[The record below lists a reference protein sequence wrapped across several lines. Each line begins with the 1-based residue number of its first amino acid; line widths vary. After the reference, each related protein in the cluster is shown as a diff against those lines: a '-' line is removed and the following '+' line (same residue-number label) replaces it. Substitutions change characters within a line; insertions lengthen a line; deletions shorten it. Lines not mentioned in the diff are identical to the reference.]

1 MTINTSA
8 LRRRNSR
15 GYDSDAGPVRVM
27 LVDDHAVVRQG
38 LRTFLDLQENITVVG
53 EARDGVEALKVVHEC
68 SPDVVLLDLIMPR
81 MDGIETVRRMKA
93 ARPQT
98 QIIVLTSFGDDQK
111 VFAAIRAGATGFLLK
126 DVSPSD
132 LALAIHA
139 AQRGEASL
147 APGIATRLMQEIAVG
162 GSTANDEQPLT
173 EREYAVLAL
182 IAQGRSNKQISEEL
196 SISEKTVKTHVSN
209 ILTKLHL
216 EDRTQAAIYALRE
229 GLVPFSR

>member
-1 MTINTSA
+1 MTLDASS
-8 LRRRNSR
+8 LRRRPAR
-15 GYDSDAGPVRVM
+15 GYDAMTGPVRVM

-38 LRTFLDLQENITVVG
+38 LRTFLDLQDDITVVG
-53 EARDGVEALKVVHEC
+53 EARDGVEALKLVHEVA
-68 SPDVVLLDLIMPR
+68 PDVVLLDLIMPR

-98 QIIVLTSFGDDQK
+98 QIIILTSFGDDQK
-111 VFAAIRAGATGFLLK
+111 VFAAIRSGAAGFLLK
-126 DVSPSD
+126 DVSPGD
-132 LALAIHA
+132 LAAAIHA

-147 APGIATRLMQEIAVG
+147 APGIATKLMQEIAVG
-162 GSTANDEQPLT
+162 GNATNEEQPLT
-173 EREYAVLAL
+173 EREFAVLAL

-196 SISEKTVKTHVSN
+196 TISEKTVKTHVSN

>member
-1 MTINTSA
+1 MAHGAEAATKQGG
-8 LRRRNSR
+8 L
-15 GYDSDAGPVRVM
+15 DLLDGPARVM

-38 LRTFLDLQENITVVG
+38 LRTFLDLQDDITVVG
-53 EARDGVEALKVVHEC
+53 EAKDGVEALRLAQELE
-68 SPDVVLLDLIMPR
+68 PEVVLMDLIMPR

-93 ARPQT
+93 MRPHT

-126 DVSPSD
+126 DVSPQD
-132 LALAIHA
+132 LAAAIHA
-139 AQRGEASL
+139 ARRGEASL
-147 APGIATRLMQEIAVG
+147 APGIATKLLQEIAIG
-162 GSTANDEQPLT
+162 ANPPAEEHALT
-173 EREYAVLAL
+173 DREYAVLAL

-216 EDRTQAAIYALRE
+216 EDRTQAAIYALKE
-229 GLVPFSR
+229 GLVPFS

>member
-1 MTINTSA
+1 MTLDTGS
-8 LRRRNSR
+8 LRRRNGR
-15 GYDSDAGPVRVM
+15 GYDDSGPVRVM

-126 DVSPSD
+126 DVSPGD

-147 APGIATRLMQEIAVG
+147 APGIATKLMQEIAVG
-162 GSTANDEQPLT
+162 GSPANDEQSLT

>member
-1 MTINTSA
+1 MAQGTEAARKGNHP
-8 LRRRNSR
+8 L
-15 GYDSDAGPVRVM
+15 DLLEGPARVM

-38 LRTFLDLQENITVVG
+38 LRTFLDLQDDITVVG
-53 EARDGVEALKVVHEC
+53 EAKDGVEALQVVHELE
-68 SPDVVLLDLIMPR
+68 PDVVLMDLVMPR

-93 ARPQT
+93 LRPHI

-126 DVSPSD
+126 DVSPQD
-132 LALAIHA
+132 LAAAIHA
-139 AQRGEASL
+139 ARRGEASL
-147 APGIATRLMQEIAVG
+147 APGIATKLLQEIAI
-162 GSTANDEQPLT
+162 GSNPAAEEHTLT

-196 SISEKTVKTHVSN
+196 TISEKTVKTHVSN

-216 EDRTQAAIYALRE
+216 EDRTQAAIYALKE
-229 GLVPFSR
+229 GLVPFS

>member
-1 MTINTSA
+1 MTLDTGS
-8 LRRRNSR
+8 LRRRNGR
-15 GYDSDAGPVRVM
+15 GYDSDNGPVRVM

-53 EARDGVEALKVVHEC
+53 EARDGVEALKLVHEC

-126 DVSPSD
+126 DVSPGD

-147 APGIATRLMQEIAVG
+147 APGIATKLMQEIAVG
-162 GSTANDEQPLT
+162 GSPTNDEQSLT

>member
-1 MTINTSA
+1 
-8 LRRRNSR
+8 
-15 GYDSDAGPVRVM
+15 
-27 LVDDHAVVRQG
+27 
-38 LRTFLDLQENITVVG
+38 
-53 EARDGVEALKVVHEC
+53 VEALKVVHEC

-81 MDGIETVRRMKA
+81 MDGIETVRRIKA

>member
-1 MTINTSA
+1 MPIDMGPT
-8 LRRRNSR
+8 RRHTAK
-15 GYDSDAGPVRVM
+15 GFDAESGPVRVL

-38 LRTFLDLQENITVVG
+38 LRTFLDLQDDIVVVG
-53 EARDGVEALKVVHEC
+53 EAKDGVEALRILQEC
-68 SPDVVLLDLIMPR
+68 DPDVVLLDLLMPR

-98 QIIVLTSFGDDQK
+98 QIIILTSFGDDQK
-111 VFAAIRAGATGFLLK
+111 VFAAIRSGATGFLLK
-126 DVSPSD
+126 DVSPHD

-147 APGIATRLMQEIAVG
+147 APGIATKLMQGIAIG
-162 GSTANDEQPLT
+162 ASPANEEQSLT

>member
-1 MTINTSA
+1 MTIETGMA
-8 LRRRNSR
+8 RRRFGR
-15 GYDSDAGPVRVM
+15 GHDAEAGPVRVM

-38 LRTFLDLQENITVVG
+38 LRTFLDLQDNIVVVG
-53 EARDGVEALKVVHEC
+53 EARDGVEALRIVHEC

-126 DVSPSD
+126 DVSPGD

-147 APGIATRLMQEIAVG
+147 APGIATKLMQEIAVG
-162 GSTANDEQPLT
+162 GTPVNDEQSLT

-216 EDRTQAAIYALRE
+216 DDRTQAAIYALRE

>member
-1 MTINTSA
+1 MTIETGMA
-8 LRRRNSR
+8 RRRIGR
-15 GYDSDAGPVRVM
+15 DREAETGPARVM

-38 LRTFLDLQENITVVG
+38 LRTFLDLQDNIVVVG
-53 EARDGVEALKVVHEC
+53 EARDGVEALRIVHEC

-126 DVSPSD
+126 DVSPGD

-147 APGIATRLMQEIAVG
+147 APGIATKLMQEIAVG
-162 GSTANDEQPLT
+162 GTQVNDEQSLT

-216 EDRTQAAIYALRE
+216 DDRTQAAIYALRE

>member
-1 MTINTSA
+1 MAQHTEA
-8 LRRRNSR
+8 ARRGNHPLDLIE
-15 GYDSDAGPVRVM
+15 GAARVM

-38 LRTFLDLQENITVVG
+38 LRTFLDLQDDITVVG
-53 EARDGVEALKVVHEC
+53 EAKDGVEALQVVPELE
-68 SPDVVLLDLIMPR
+68 PDVVLMDLVMPR

-93 ARPQT
+93 LRPHI

-126 DVSPSD
+126 DVSPQD
-132 LALAIHA
+132 LAAAIHA
-139 AQRGEASL
+139 ARRGEASL
-147 APGIATRLMQEIAVG
+147 APGIATKLLQEIAI
-162 GSTANDEQPLT
+162 GSNPAAEEHTLT

-196 SISEKTVKTHVSN
+196 TISEKTVKTHVSN

-216 EDRTQAAIYALRE
+216 EDRTQAAIYALKE
-229 GLVPFSR
+229 GLVPFS

>member
-1 MTINTSA
+1 MAQSTEVGRKGNYPLDIIEGA
-8 LRRRNSR
+8 
-15 GYDSDAGPVRVM
+15 ARVM

-38 LRTFLDLQENITVVG
+38 LRTFLDLQDDITVVG
-53 EARDGVEALKVVHEC
+53 EARDGVEALHVVQELE
-68 SPDVVLLDLIMPR
+68 PDVVLMDLVMPR

-93 ARPQT
+93 LRPHI

-126 DVSPSD
+126 DVSPQD
-132 LALAIHA
+132 LAAAIHA
-139 AQRGEASL
+139 ARRGEASL
-147 APGIATRLMQEIAVG
+147 APGIATKLLQEIAI
-162 GSTANDEQPLT
+162 GSNPAAEEHTLT

-196 SISEKTVKTHVSN
+196 TISEKTVKTHVSN

-216 EDRTQAAIYALRE
+216 EDRTQAAIYALKE
-229 GLVPFSR
+229 GLVPFS

>member
-1 MTINTSA
+1 MTLDTGT
-8 LRRRNSR
+8 LRRRNGR
-15 GYDSDAGPVRVM
+15 GYEGDTSPVRVM
-27 LVDDHAVVRQG
+27 IVDDHAVVRQG

-111 VFAAIRAGATGFLLK
+111 VFAAIRGGATGFLLK

-147 APGIATRLMQEIAVG
+147 APGIATKLMQEIAVG
-162 GSTANDEQPLT
+162 GSPSNDEQSLT
-173 EREYAVLAL
+173 EREYSVLAL

-209 ILTKLHL
+209 ILGKLGL
-216 EDRTQAAIYALRE
+216 TDRTQAALYAVRE
-229 GLVPFSR
+229 GLVPED

>member
-1 MTINTSA
+1 MSSDIGLS
-8 LRRRNSR
+8 RRRGAG
-15 GYDSDAGPVRVM
+15 GYDTDGPVRVM

-38 LRTFLDLQENITVVG
+38 LRTFLDLQDDIEVVG
-53 EARDGVEALKVVHEC
+53 EARDGVEALKLVHEC
-68 SPDVVLLDLIMPR
+68 SPDVVLVDLIMPR

-93 ARPQT
+93 TRPQT

-126 DVSPSD
+126 DVSPGD

-147 APGIATRLMQEIAVG
+147 APGIATKLMQEIAVG
-162 GSTANDEQPLT
+162 GSPSNEEQSLT

>member
-1 MTINTSA
+1 
-8 LRRRNSR
+8 
-15 GYDSDAGPVRVM
+15 M

-81 MDGIETVRRMKA
+81 MDGIEAVRRMKA

-98 QIIVLTSFGDDQK
+98 QIIILTSFGDDQK

-126 DVSPSD
+126 DVSPDD

-139 AQRGEASL
+139 ARRGEASL
-147 APGIATRLMQEIAVG
+147 APGIATKLMQEIAVG
-162 GSTANDEQPLT
+162 GSPTNDEQSLT

>member
-1 MTINTSA
+1 MAQSTEA
-8 LRRRNSR
+8 AKQGGL
-15 GYDSDAGPVRVM
+15 DLLDGPARVM

-38 LRTFLDLQENITVVG
+38 LRTFLDLQDDITVIG
-53 EARDGVEALKVVHEC
+53 EAKDGVEALRLAQELD
-68 SPDVVLLDLIMPR
+68 PEVVLMDLIMPR

-93 ARPQT
+93 MRPHT

-126 DVSPSD
+126 DVSPQD
-132 LALAIHA
+132 LAAAIHA
-139 AQRGEASL
+139 ARRGEASL
-147 APGIATRLMQEIAVG
+147 APGIATKLLQEIAIG
-162 GSTANDEQPLT
+162 ANPPAEEHALT

-216 EDRTQAAIYALRE
+216 EDRTQAAIYALKE
-229 GLVPFSR
+229 GLVPFS